1 VSKNETSRCPGRT
14 TPAASEPTTA
24 KLKPHARFSP
34 VWLIPIVAAAL
45 VVYVG
50 YSAIANRGRSVTLT
64 LLTADGL
71 TVDQTQVKHK
81 AVTVGTVESIKLSK
95 DMKSA
100 VVGIRM
106 AADTD
111 AMLTDHARFWVV
123 RPRLSAGSLTGIETL
138 VSGAYVE
145 VDPGDPGGKE
155 QRDFTALAQPPG
167 RQSDEPGK
175 VFVLQAKRLGSL
187 NIGSPIYYR
196 DVEVGEVLSF
206 DLGEV
211 LGSVKLRVFVRAPFD
226 RFVHTQTRFW
236 NASGLSVTT
245 GADGMRLELQS
256 LQSLLSGGIT
266 FETPPSSGKDDAANE
281 SVTFNLYEDKAAAD
295 NALYSENIPYV
306 TYFRTSVQGLSAN
319 SPVQISGVQ
328 VGSVS
333 DVKLV
338 YDPDAR
344 GMIARVAFNLQPERV
359 VAKGDGGSPSSDVR
373 KALSDSAMRVQLE
386 SSNLLTGAKDLA
398 IEYLKDKA
406 AADLPKEGEALV
418 LPSAGGGLDGL
429 TASLADIATKIDRV
443 PFEQIGNNANAA
455 LTSVQHLAADV
466 DTNATP
472 ALAQL
477 PAIAEQMSDAAKN
490 ANGALGPSG
499 YGQNSEFARN
509 MERLMREVNDT
520 ARSFRVLTDYLDRHP
535 ESLLR
540 GRAVQASER

>member
-1 VSKNETSRCPGRT
+1 MSKVESADPE
-14 TPAASEPTTA
+14 EPTTA
-24 KLKPHARFSP
+24 KVKPHGRFSP

-45 VVYVG
+45 VAYVG
-50 YSAIANRGRSVTLT
+50 YSAIANRGRGITLT
-64 LLTADGL
+64 LLSADGL

-95 DMKSA
+95 DMRSV

-106 AADTD
+106 VAGTD

-155 QRDFTALAQPPG
+155 QREFTALAQPPG

-175 VFVLQAKRLGSL
+175 VFVLHAKRLGSL

-206 DLGEV
+206 DLGQL
-211 LGSVKLRVFVRAPFD
+211 LGSVTLRVFVRQPYD
-226 RFVHTQTRFW
+226 QFVHTQTRFW

-266 FETPPSSGKDDAANE
+266 FETPPSSGKDDGANE
-281 SVTFNLYEDKAAAD
+281 SATFNLYEDKAAAD
-295 NALYSENIPYV
+295 NALYRDNIPYV
-306 TYFRTSVQGLSAN
+306 TYFRTSVQGLGAN

-333 DVKLV
+333 EVKLV

-359 VAKGDGGSPSSDVR
+359 LAKREGGSPADVR
-373 KALSDSAMRVQLE
+373 KSFTECSMRVALE
-386 SSNLLTGAKDLA
+386 SSNLLTGAKDLS
-398 IEYLKDKA
+398 IEYTKDKSIG
-406 AADLPKEGEALV
+406 DLPREGDALV
-418 LPSAGGGLDGL
+418 LPSEGGGIDGL
-429 TASLADIATKIDRV
+429 TASLADIAAKMDKI
-443 PFEQIGNNANAA
+443 PFERIGSNADAA
-455 LTSVQHLAADV
+455 LASIRQLATDV

-477 PAIAEQMSDAAKN
+477 PAIAEQMSEAAKN

-509 MERLMREVNDT
+509 MARLMREVNDT

-535 ESLLR
+535 ESLLL
-540 GRAVQASER
+540 GRATQASER